1 MKDKPNH
8 CGERTRKN
16 VPPTQNVMHKGVYR
30 IMSENE
36 NKQDEITPICFF
48 FNGFMLRLIYG
59 LSGIGIMAILRPKII
74 AEEYQAVIVAS
85 LAYLFVCILGGI
97 YDMNTKQ
104 FTHIPGLEKP
114 RLIDIALFILIFIF
128 VFIIFR

>member
-1 MKDKPNH
+1 MQ
-8 CGERTRKN
+8 
-16 VPPTQNVMHKGVYR
+16 VVMHKGVDR

-36 NKQDEITPICFF
+36 NRQDEITPIRFF

-59 LSGIGIMAILRPKII
+59 LSGIGILALLRPQLL
-74 AEEYQAVIVAS
+74 AEEYQAVLMGSFV
-85 LAYLFVCILGGI
+85 YLFVCILGGI

-104 FTHIPGLEKP
+104 VRHIPGLERP

-128 VFIIFR
+128 VFFLSK